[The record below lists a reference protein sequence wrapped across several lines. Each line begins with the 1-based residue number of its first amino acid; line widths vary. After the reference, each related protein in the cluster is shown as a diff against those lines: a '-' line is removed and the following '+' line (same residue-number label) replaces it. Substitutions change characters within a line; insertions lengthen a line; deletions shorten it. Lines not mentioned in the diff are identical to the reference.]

1 MIFPERSTQT
11 DRSSRVTRHF
21 NSLKTADVL
30 KFLSSLL
37 LPLALG
43 IFTVV
48 ITFQQQQAAKQ
59 QRDEDRM
66 ASDKQRDQ
74 DKNLSDEQYK
84 NERLDTYVK
93 EMGRL
98 LEKNKGSL
106 VSKDFLATLA
116 RVKTL
121 NIFRQLDPQRNTRI
135 IQFLH
140 EAKQLHETHEHR
152 SLDLS
157 AAKLRDIDFRSTDF
171 RFTKASYT
179 DFRQTTAVSIDFSF
193 AILTHSIFM
202 DANIKHTKFN
212 VANLNNVTFS
222 RANLYKVD
230 FSGSNVADEQ
240 LQSAFS
246 IHDSILSNKTH
257 SRDMNLITNGNAN
270 CNTSLVNPW
279 VLQTGNINTVL
290 FNKTDTDCR
299 FALQSLTTGATMLQ
313 RVDLSSKWDFRSWP
327 HSEAVLT
334 ASMSTG
340 VCIQLKGNRRI
351 KYVCAPG
358 KPNSSEANI
367 NLTLND
373 DMRELEVL
381 IKFNALVN
389 LSNNTNY
396 WCDNIKL
403 SIIYGTHLEPLLV
416 PMRASG
422 VDIHSNAR
430 WNEHG
435 QIVAGQNSTLV
446 YPYSVFVA
454 EDQTI
459 YVGDYENHT
468 IVAWHDGE
476 TQAQIVAGGHGSGE
490 GAHQLNQPI
499 DVIVDKERDSLL
511 ICDRSNKRVVR
522 WPRRNGIHGE
532 IVLSNVG
539 CWGLTM
545 DDAGSLYVADYE
557 KNEVLRYR
565 RGKVQGTVVAGGNGN
580 GKRLNQLDSPSYLFV
595 NREHSVFISDTN
607 NRRVMKWASGA
618 KEGMI
623 VAAGQGQGGVL
634 SQVLNPAG
642 VLVDQLGTVY
652 VADFENNHVIR
663 CSQRTQQGMLVACR
677 DDQVVQ
683 GNELNI
689 PMGLSFDRHGHLYV
703 VDHWNKR
710 VQKFT
715 LEMPSK

>member
-11 DRSSRVTRHF
+11 DRSSRVARHF

-74 DKNLSDEQYK
+74 DKNLSDEKYK

-106 VSKDFLATLA
+106 VSKDYLATLT

-140 EAKQLHETHEHR
+140 EAKQLQETQEHR

-157 AAKLRDIDFRSTDF
+157 AAKLRDIDFRHVAVDEKELRSTDF

-230 FSGSNVADEQ
+230 FSGSDVADEQ

-257 SRDMNLITNGNAN
+257 SRDMNLITNGDAN
-270 CNTSLVNPW
+270 CKTSLVDPW

-290 FNKTDTDCR
+290 FNKSDTDCR
-299 FALQSLTTGATMLQ
+299 FVLQSLTTGATMLQ

-358 KPNSSEANI
+358 KP
-367 NLTLND
+367 
-373 DMRELEVL
+373 M
-381 IKFNALVN
+381 
-389 LSNNTNY
+389 
-396 WCDNIKL
+396 
-403 SIIYGTHLEPLLV
+403 

-490 GAHQLNQPI
+490 GADQLNQPI

-511 ICDRSNKRVVR
+511 ICDRGNKRVVR

-532 IVLSNVG
+532 IVLSNIG

-557 KNEVLRYR
+557 KNEVIRYR
-565 RGKVQGTVVAGGNGN
+565 RDKVQGTVVAGGNGN

-642 VLVDQLGTVY
+642 VLVDQSGTVY
-652 VADFENNHVIR
+652 VADSENNHVFR

>member
-74 DKNLSDEQYK
+74 DKNLSDEKYK

-140 EAKQLHETHEHR
+140 EAKQLQETQEHR

-157 AAKLRDIDFRSTDF
+157 AAKLRDIDFRSTCF
-171 RFTKASYT
+171 RSIKASYT
-179 DFRQTTAVSIDFSF
+179 DFQQITAVSTDFSL
-193 AILTHSIFM
+193 AILKHSIFIG
-202 DANIKHTKFN
+202 ANIKHTKVN

-222 RANLYKVD
+222 RANLYRVD
-230 FSGSNVADEQ
+230 FSGSSVADEQ

-246 IHDSILSNKTH
+246 IQDSILPNKTH

-270 CNTSLVNPW
+270 CKTSLVDPW

-290 FNKTDTDCR
+290 FNKPDTDCR
-299 FALQSLTTGATMLQ
+299 FVLQSLTTGATMLQ

-358 KPNSSEANI
+358 KP
-367 NLTLND
+367 
-373 DMRELEVL
+373 M
-381 IKFNALVN
+381 
-389 LSNNTNY
+389 
-396 WCDNIKL
+396 
-403 SIIYGTHLEPLLV
+403 

-422 VDIHSNAR
+422 VEIHSNAR

-435 QIVAGQNSTLV
+435 QIVTGQNFTLV

-499 DVIVDKERDSLL
+499 DMIVDKERDSLL
-511 ICDRSNKRVVR
+511 ICDHSNKRVVR
-522 WPRRNGIHGE
+522 WPRRNGVHGE
-532 IVLSNVG
+532 IVLSNIG

-557 KNEVLRYR
+557 KNEVIRYR
-565 RGKVQGTVVAGGNGN
+565 RDKVQGTVVAGGNGN

-595 NREHSVFISDTN
+595 NREHSVFISDSN

-642 VLVDQLGTVY
+642 VLVDQSGTVY
-652 VADFENNHVIR
+652 VADFENNHVLR

-683 GNELNI
+683 GNELKI

-703 VDHWNKR
+703 VDNMNKQ

-715 LEMPSK
+715 LEMSSK

>member
-1 MIFPERSTQT
+1 
-11 DRSSRVTRHF
+11 
-21 NSLKTADVL
+21 
-30 KFLSSLL
+30 
-37 LPLALG
+37 
-43 IFTVV
+43 
-48 ITFQQQQAAKQ
+48 
-59 QRDEDRM
+59 
-66 ASDKQRDQ
+66 
-74 DKNLSDEQYK
+74 
-84 NERLDTYVK
+84 
-93 EMGRL
+93 
-98 LEKNKGSL
+98 
-106 VSKDFLATLA
+106 
-116 RVKTL
+116 
-121 NIFRQLDPQRNTRI
+121 
-135 IQFLH
+135 
-140 EAKQLHETHEHR
+140 
-152 SLDLS
+152 
-157 AAKLRDIDFRSTDF
+157 
-171 RFTKASYT
+171 
-179 DFRQTTAVSIDFSF
+179 
-193 AILTHSIFM
+193 
-202 DANIKHTKFN
+202 
-212 VANLNNVTFS
+212 
-222 RANLYKVD
+222 
-230 FSGSNVADEQ
+230 
-240 LQSAFS
+240 
-246 IHDSILSNKTH
+246 
-257 SRDMNLITNGNAN
+257 
-270 CNTSLVNPW
+270 
-279 VLQTGNINTVL
+279 
-290 FNKTDTDCR
+290 
-299 FALQSLTTGATMLQ
+299 
-313 RVDLSSKWDFRSWP
+313 
-327 HSEAVLT
+327 
-334 ASMSTG
+334 
-340 VCIQLKGNRRI
+340 
-351 KYVCAPG
+351 
-358 KPNSSEANI
+358 
-367 NLTLND
+367 
-373 DMRELEVL
+373 
-381 IKFNALVN
+381 
-389 LSNNTNY
+389 
-396 WCDNIKL
+396 
-403 SIIYGTHLEPLLV
+403 
-416 PMRASG
+416 MRASG

-532 IVLSNVG
+532 IVLSNIG

>member
-74 DKNLSDEQYK
+74 ERNLSDEKYK

-93 EMGRL
+93 EMGLL

-121 NIFRQLDPQRNTRI
+121 NIFRQLDSQRNTRI

-140 EAKQLHETHEHR
+140 EAKQLHETEERR

-179 DFRQTTAVSIDFSF
+179 DFRQITAVLIEFSS
-193 AILTHSIFM
+193 ATLTHSIFM
-202 DANIKHTKFN
+202 GANIKYTKFN

-270 CNTSLVNPW
+270 CNTSLVDPW

-299 FALQSLTTGATMLQ
+299 FALQSLTTGVTMLQ
-313 RVDLSSKWDFRSWP
+313 RVDLSNKWDFRSWP

-389 LSNNTNY
+389 SM
-396 WCDNIKL
+396 
-403 SIIYGTHLEPLLV
+403 

-435 QIVAGQNSTLV
+435 QIVAGQNFTLV

-468 IVAWHDGE
+468 IVAWYDGE
-476 TQAQIVAGGHGSGE
+476 TQAQIVAGGHGSGD
-490 GAHQLNQPI
+490 GAHQLNQPL

-511 ICDRSNKRVVR
+511 ICDRGNKRVVR

-532 IVLSNVG
+532 IVLSNIG

-557 KNEVLRYR
+557 KNEVIRYR
-565 RGKVQGTVVAGGNGN
+565 RDNVQGTVVAGGNGN
-580 GKRLNQLDSPSYLFV
+580 GNRLSQLDSPSYLFV

-607 NRRVMKWASGA
+607 NRRVMKWVPGA

-623 VAAGQGQGGVL
+623 VVAGRGQGGVL
-634 SQVLNPAG
+634 SQILNPAG
-642 VLVDQLGTVY
+642 VLVDQSGTVY
-652 VADFENNHVIR
+652 VADFENHHILR

-683 GNELNI
+683 GNQLNG

-703 VDHWNKR
+703 VDNKNKR

-715 LEMPSK
+715 LEMSSK

>member
-1 MIFPERSTQT
+1 MLEENEYDDNDDEPEDPSII
-11 DRSSRVTRHF
+11 
-21 NSLKTADVL
+21 L
-30 KFLSSLL
+30 
-37 LPLALG
+37 
-43 IFTVV
+43 
-48 ITFQQQQAAKQ
+48 KQ
-59 QRDEDRM
+59 Q
-66 ASDKQRDQ
+66 KQTTWLYSILLIG
-74 DKNLSDEQYK
+74 KLSNVEFVSTNVHTVIFSTAEFK
-84 NERLDTYVK
+84 GVK
-93 EMGRL
+93 FSL
-98 LEKNKGSL
+98 AILGS
-106 VSKDFLATLA
+106 TG
-116 RVKTL
+116 
-121 NIFRQLDPQRNTRI
+121 
-135 IQFLH
+135 
-140 EAKQLHETHEHR
+140 
-152 SLDLS
+152 
-157 AAKLRDIDFRSTDF
+157 FRSI
-171 RFTKASYT
+171 KASYT
-179 DFRQTTAVSIDFSF
+179 DFRQITAVSIDFYS
-193 AILTHSIFM
+193 AILKHSTFIG
-202 DANIKHTKFN
+202 ANIKHTKFN

-246 IHDSILSNKTH
+246 IHDNILSNKTH
-257 SRDMNLITNGNAN
+257 SRDMNLIRNGIAN
-270 CNTSLVNPW
+270 CNTSLVDPW
-279 VLQTGNINTVL
+279 VLQSGNINTVL
-290 FNKTDTDCR
+290 FNKTDTNCR

-358 KPNSSEANI
+358 K
-367 NLTLND
+367 L
-373 DMRELEVL
+373 M
-381 IKFNALVN
+381 
-389 LSNNTNY
+389 
-396 WCDNIKL
+396 
-403 SIIYGTHLEPLLV
+403 

-435 QIVAGQNSTLV
+435 QIVAGQNFTLGD
-446 YPYSVFVA
+446 PYSVFVA

-459 YVGDYENHT
+459 YVTDYVNHT
-468 IVAWHDGE
+468 IMAWYDGE
-476 TQAQIVAGGHGSGE
+476 TQAQIVAGGHGSGD
-490 GAHQLNQPI
+490 GAHQLNQPL

-511 ICDRSNKRVVR
+511 ICDHSNKRVVR

-532 IVLSNVG
+532 IVLSNIV

-557 KNEVLRYR
+557 KNEVIRYR
-565 RGKVQGTVVAGGNGN
+565 RDKVQGTVVAGGNGN

-607 NRRVMKWASGA
+607 NRRVMKWVPGA

-634 SQVLNPAG
+634 SQELNPAG

-652 VADFENNHVIR
+652 VADFENNHVFR

-683 GNELNI
+683 GNQLNI

-703 VDHWNKR
+703 VDNRNKR
-710 VQKFT
+710 VKKFT
-715 LEMPSK
+715 LEMSSK